1 MPVFEYGDAVV
12 ARGGLAER
20 VAEGSGVAV
29 AGLHAFFYPEE
40 LIRKKME
47 ALSHDEFDIVAAH
60 LTPASLAAC
69 MMVSKTVRAFTKTHY
84 EPSFIADYEL
94 QQSKWSRTA
103 FIRDVKTA
111 MADLVSPIA
120 YPDGVRISAEALRLL
135 HLACEHYVYDARA
148 GNLHQ
153 PRLCGY
159 MTVDNDGTPDPDY
172 HPSDDANDSLGCS
185 PMYVK

>member
-69 MMVSKTVRAFTKTHY
+69 MMVSKTVRAFTNHHY
-84 EPSFIADYEL
+84 EPGFIADYEL

-111 MADLVSPIA
+111 MADSVSNQAIT
-120 YPDGVRISAEALRLL
+120 YPCGMCISAEALRLL
-135 HLACEHYVYDARA
+135 HLACEHYVYDLRA
-148 GNLHQ
+148 GNLRQ
-153 PRLCGY
+153 PRLPGY
-159 MTVDNDGTPDPDY
+159 MTVDDDGTPDPDY
-172 HPSDDANDSLGCS
+172 HPSDADDSDAD
-185 PMYVK
+185 